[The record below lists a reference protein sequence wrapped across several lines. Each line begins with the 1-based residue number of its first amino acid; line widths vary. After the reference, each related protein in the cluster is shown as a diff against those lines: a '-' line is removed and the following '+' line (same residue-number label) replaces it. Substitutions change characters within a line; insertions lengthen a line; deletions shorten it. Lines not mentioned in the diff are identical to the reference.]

1 MWYFFI
7 VKYLKSKMFS
17 ASGWIIVVL
26 GLVVVML
33 TSIAF
38 GGPGSKGGIV
48 LISMWGGVTGIA
60 LLFSWSVSRR
70 NPEYILRQAN
80 SAMGRQFT
88 SVRRGTSRI
97 GNSVRA
103 RLGSVR
109 RTQVP

>member
-17 ASGWIIVVL
+17 ATGWIIVVV
-26 GLVVVML
+26 GLVVVL
-33 TSIAF
+33 STSIAF

-70 NPEYILRQAN
+70 NPEYILKRAN

-88 SVRRGTSRI
+88 SMRTGASRF
-97 GNSVRA
+97 GS

>member
-1 MWYFFI
+1 
-7 VKYLKSKMFS
+7 
-17 ASGWIIVVL
+17 
-26 GLVVVML
+26 
-33 TSIAF
+33 
-38 GGPGSKGGIV
+38 GPGSKGGIV